1 MIVLLLLLLAVWL
14 LSGGKIYENF
24 VEVFGFSGY
33 KKPKDIDLN
42 IQAPELS
49 GFTQSNGVVSK
60 DEIQTIVLPCQKFF
74 TDKTGLCVYA
84 IETNDLKKY
93 TNEEGSVLYVVRFM
107 FTVTST
113 GFPYGLGATFHVLDG
128 KVVGAVTQ
136 QMGGGFK
143 PVGSQ
148 QTFLSY
154 DQIVADQRKVILD
167 RM

>member
-1 MIVLLLLLLAVWL
+1 MLVLLLLLLAVWL
-14 LSGGKIYENF
+14 LSGGKTYENF
-24 VEVFGFSGY
+24 IEMFGFSGY

-49 GFTQSNGVVSK
+49 GFTQSTGAVSR
-60 DEIQTIVLPCQKFF
+60 DEIENIVLPCQQFF

-84 IETNDLKKY
+84 IETNNLKKY
-93 TNEEGSVLYVVRFM
+93 TNTEGSVLYVVRFM
-107 FTVTST
+107 FTATNT
-113 GFPYGLGATFHVLDG
+113 GFPYGVGATFHVLDG

-136 QMGGGFK
+136 QMGGGFN
-143 PVGSQ
+143 PAGNQ
-148 QTFLSY
+148 QTYLSY